1 MQQKRATPVEELKA
15 IREEIGLSMRDFADI
30 LQISKPA
37 YQGYET
43 GRRSIP
49 PAVMDKAEAQLLR
62 TRAYWAGMDARAH
75 AAYPHGIISAPV
87 EA

>member
-1 MQQKRATPVEELKA
+1 MQQTDAEILQA
-15 IREEIGLSMRDFADI
+15 IREEIELSMRDFADI

-37 YQGYET
+37 YQGYES

-49 PAVMDKAEAQLLR
+49 PAVMDEAKAQLQR
-62 TRAYWAGMDARAH
+62 TREYWEGMDARAH

-87 EA
+87 EAWS